1 MLVVLRS
8 RNFFLLW
15 LGQLVSLAGDWVL
28 FVALPFFIFQLTG
41 SILQTGLMFIVQAI
55 PRIVL
60 GSVAGVFVDR
70 WNRRWT
76 MIASDLSRA
85 ALLLLLLL
93 VHSISLLWLIYV
105 VSFVQTTIAQFFEP
119 ASNAFIPSLVE
130 EERLVEANSLA
141 SFNDAVTRLIGPPL
155 GGALFALVGLA
166 SVVWIDSATFVF
178 SALMVLLIRLPRKI
192 AQQDTEKEAK
202 RVDRHLWREWLE
214 GVRLIG
220 RSRIVGGV
228 FLAVGITMIEQGM
241 LNVLLVPFVKNVM
254 HGSSVVFGTLI
265 TAQGIGSLIGTVL
278 IGRVAKLVKPAYL
291 ISGALFIFSIVT
303 FIIFNVPVVPVA
315 LLLIAFAGLFVVGL
329 FVSMQTLL
337 QSYVAD
343 SHRGRVFGAF
353 TTMTSLMML
362 LGMGI
367 STLFGTPANI
377 IFVLDT
383 SCVLPV
389 VAAIMGLVML
399 DKARLVKDEK
409 VMRV

>member
-377 IFVLDT
+377 IFVLDA